1 MSGISALCIAAWLR
15 RNNLSAMPIRFIASG
30 LAVAALAAVSA
41 TPVLSQSQG
50 WVQPPSELPKSHFGK
65 LQDLDFLF
73 GALKAAPDETS
84 AKAIE
89 QRIWAQ
95 WLISKSDT
103 TNLLMTRVKK
113 AVEAKDLDLAM
124 RLLDAIVEL
133 HPDYVEGWNRRATL
147 HFMRKE
153 FGESLADIGRVLAI
167 EPRHFGAL
175 TGLGLI
181 MQELGDEKRALD
193 AFQKALEVHP
203 HLERVPE
210 YVKSLSGKVQGR
222 DI

>member
-1 MSGISALCIAAWLR
+1 MST
-15 RNNLSAMPIRFIASG
+15 RFIPSR
-30 LAVAALAAVSA
+30 LAAAILVAVVA
-41 TPVLSQSQG
+41 TPALSQSVRPPQG
-50 WVQPPSELPKSHFGK
+50 APEKWVEPPSELPKSNLGK

-95 WLISKSDT
+95 WLVSKSDT
-103 TNLLMTRVKK
+103 ANLLMTRVKK
-113 AVEAKDLDLAM
+113 AVEAKDLDLAV

-133 HPDYVEGWNRRATL
+133 NPDYVEGWNRRATL
-147 HFMRKE
+147 NYMRKE
-153 FGESLADIGRVLAI
+153 FGESLADISRVLAI

-193 AFQKALEVHP
+193 AFQKALEIHP
-203 HLERVPE
+203 HLQRVPE

>member
-1 MSGISALCIAAWLR
+1 
-15 RNNLSAMPIRFIASG
+15 MPIRFLVPR
-30 LAVAALAAVSA
+30 LAAAALVAALA
-41 TPVLSQSQG
+41 TPALSQSPSNK
-50 WVQPPSELPKSHFGK
+50 WVHPPSDLPKSYFGK
-65 LQDLDFLF
+65 MQDLDFLF
-73 GALKAAPDETS
+73 GALKVAPDETS

-103 TNLLMTRVKK
+103 ANLLMSRVKK

-124 RLLDAIVEL
+124 RLLDAVVEL
-133 HPDYVEGWNRRATL
+133 NPDYVEGWNRRATL
-147 HFMRKE
+147 HYMRKE
-153 FGESLADIGRVLAI
+153 FGESLADISHVLAL

-193 AFQKALEVHP
+193 AFRKALEVNP
-203 HLERVPE
+203 HLERVPD

>member
-1 MSGISALCIAAWLR
+1 
-15 RNNLSAMPIRFIASG
+15 MPIRFIASG

>member
-1 MSGISALCIAAWLR
+1 MLTRFLASRLAA
-15 RNNLSAMPIRFIASG
+15 
-30 LAVAALAAVSA
+30 AALAASFA
-41 TPVLSQSQG
+41 TPVLSQSKG
-50 WVQPPSELPKSHFGK
+50 WIQPPADVPKSHFGK

-103 TNLLMTRVKK
+103 TNLLMSRVKK
-113 AVEAKDLDLAM
+113 AVELKDLDLAM
-124 RLLDAIVEL
+124 RLLDTIVEL
-133 HPDYVEGWNRRATL
+133 NPDYVEGWNRRATL
-147 HFMRKE
+147 RYMRKE
-153 FGESLADIGRVLAI
+153 FGDSLADISRVLAL

-181 MQELGDEKRALD
+181 MQELGDEKRALE
-193 AFQKALEVHP
+193 AFQKALAVHP
-203 HLERVPE
+203 HLQRVPD
-210 YVKSLSGKVQGR
+210 YVKSLTGKVQGR